1 MMTAFPHNGRFESQ
15 TPAHDDAEA
24 IRATL
29 AGDRRAF
36 TRLVEK
42 YQRPLYVMLR
52 RLVRQHEEADDLLQ
66 ESFLRA
72 FQHLHE
78 FESERP
84 FYPWLYRI
92 ALNLAL
98 TAMRRRKRFEPS
110 EELDRMPAR
119 EEEVGESLVSAEFHQ
134 ALEHAIAKLPAEQR
148 TILLLRTREEM
159 SYQDLSATLGIELGT
174 VMSRLARAREKLRK
188 LMQPYLLEAKDAVK

>member
-1 MMTAFPHNGRFESQ
+1 MTTAFPQNGRFESK

-36 TRLVEK
+36 ARLVEK
-42 YQRPLYVMLR
+42 YQRPLYAMLR

-119 EEEVGESLVSAEFHQ
+119 EEEVGESLVAAELHK
-134 ALEHAIAKLPAEQR
+134 ALEHAIAKLPTEQR

-159 SYQDLSATLGIELGT
+159 SYQDLSETLGIELGT

-188 LMQPYLLEAKDAVK
+188 LMKSHLPEAKEAVK

>member
-1 MMTAFPHNGRFESQ
+1 MP
-15 TPAHDDAEA
+15 PDHDEVAVL
-24 IRATL
+24 RATL

-36 TRLVEK
+36 ARLVEK
-42 YQRPLYVMLR
+42 YQRPLYAMLR

-66 ESFLRA
+66 ESFVRA

-78 FESERP
+78 FDLTRP

-98 TAMRRRKRFEPS
+98 TAMRRRKWQQPT
-110 EELDRMPAR
+110 EELDLFPAP
-119 EEEVGESLVSAEFHQ
+119 EDNAETMLATAEFHH
-134 ALEHAIAKLPAEQR
+134 ALERALAKLPEEQR

-159 SYQDLSATLGIELGT
+159 SYQDLSETLGVELGT

-188 LMQPYLLEAKDAVK
+188 LMQPHLERSRKMTK